1 MKKLY
6 FIVSILSIICNQKI
20 YSQIEGTNVFMQGEY
35 VEIGMNSC
43 GVFGSDA
50 LPSGVGLLG
59 VPYHINTG
67 AGAASPLS
75 GLGFICDSGADGWA
89 EYCGDYF
96 VPGSPVE
103 GWCLQ
108 IGSDSYIN
116 SDQNCAFNDIPG
128 TITSYS
134 NNPSCDYQQAD
145 WTGSVGGLTI
155 VQSVVL
161 GRYDLYFTIYVEICN
176 TDTVDKYNVYYGR
189 NVDPDNDAQQYG
201 DYSTT
206 NTVVSQAYLGDPI
219 SIVTAVA
226 ATSGCAISLQSNEP
240 NSAVCFGGFA
250 TEPADQYW
258 AASSIGGVHSFSG
271 TNTAD
276 EAISLGF
283 YWDTIRAGQCVTA
296 STKYVLSDSSTPDSS
311 FNYQDICVGDTAKPF
326 LDTAIT
332 SGGVYSFVN
341 DVTNGATIDS
351 VTGYVSNALSGY
363 TYYVLYVSPPPCPPI
378 KFYSS
383 FIVSHCCGCKV
394 GDITDVSFESCV
406 DYPVLGTAG
415 PITVTDNNLSAP
427 FLQSYILTDLSG
439 SVLTIQNSSV
449 FTGLLEGDYCMY
461 TINYNP
467 TDPDLVAG
475 GLIPANYPTLDSLK
489 NSVNT
494 INGVEKPGIL
504 CADLFTDCIPIKI
517 GEYKTAGSDASISL
531 CLDDTAQIH
540 LYDLILNEDS
550 DGLWTDISSPSI
562 SSGHFHPVT
571 GIVNPVGVPTGIY
584 TFEYMVT
591 GQAPCV
597 ADVSQVEI
605 DMHHTPDF
613 VQAGEWE
620 YMIIHGST
628 TLNGTGAVTYHWE
641 PSTYLSNADTAHPVA
656 TPPVTTTFT
665 LQGIDEYGCVDI
677 DTVTIYV
684 QNPDIYVPNA
694 FTPNGDSYNSTL
706 KPIYI
711 GIKELSFFEI
721 YNRWGEK
728 VYETRDMN
736 ASWDGIYKSVD
747 QPMGS
752 YTYQIKGVS
761 VLNDVIFKS
770 GSVLIMR

>member
-1 MKKLY
+1 MKKLCLFITIFY
-6 FIVSILSIICNQKI
+6 FICCSKT
-20 YSQIEGTNVFMQGEY
+20 YSQIEGSNVFLQGEY

-43 GVFGSDA
+43 GVFGSSA
-50 LPSGVGLLG
+50 LPTGVGLLG

-67 AGAASPLS
+67 PGSGMILS

-89 EYCGDYF
+89 DYCGDYF

-103 GWCLQ
+103 GWCIK

-116 SDQNCAFNDIPG
+116 SDQSCILNDIPG
-128 TITSYS
+128 TITNYA

-145 WTGSVGGLTI
+145 WSGSVGGLNI

-201 DYSTT
+201 DYVTT

-226 ATSGCAISLQSNEP
+226 ATSGCAVSLQSNEP

-250 TEPADQYW
+250 TDPADQYW
-258 AASSIGGVHSFSG
+258 ASTSIGLTHSFSG

-276 EAISLGF
+276 EAISLGL
-283 YWDTIRAGQCVTA
+283 YWDTIKAGQCVTG
-296 STKYVLSDSSTPDSS
+296 SYKYVLNDSSTPDSS
-311 FNYQDICVGDTAKPF
+311 FTYQNICVGDTAKPF
-326 LDTAIT
+326 IDTAIS
-332 SGGVYSFVN
+332 SGGVFSFVN
-341 DVTNGATIDS
+341 DVSNGASIDPA
-351 VTGYVSNALSGY
+351 TGYITNAPSGF

-378 KFYSS
+378 KFYAS
-383 FIVSHCCGCKV
+383 FDVNHCCGCKV
-394 GDITDVSFESCV
+394 GNVTNISFESCV
-406 DYPVLGTAG
+406 DYPILGSAG
-415 PITVTDNNLSAP
+415 PITITDNNLSAP
-427 FLQSYILTDLSG
+427 FLQNYILTDAAG
-439 SVLTIQNSSV
+439 NVLKIQNTSV

-467 TDPDLVAG
+467 TDPDLIAG
-475 GLIPANYPTLDSLK
+475 GLIPSNYPTLDSIK
-489 NSVNT
+489 HSVNT
-494 INGVEKPGIL
+494 INGIEKPGIL
-504 CADLFTDCIPIKI
+504 CADLYQDCIPIKI
-517 GEYKTAGSDASISL
+517 GEYKTAGLDASLGL
-531 CLDDTAQIH
+531 CLDDTATIH
-540 LYDLILNEDS
+540 LFDLILNEDS

-571 GIVNPVGVPTGIY
+571 GIVNPVGVPTGTY
-584 TFEYMVT
+584 TFQYSVS

-597 ADVSQVEI
+597 TDISEVVI

-613 VQAGEWE
+613 VNAGVWE
-620 YMIIHGST
+620 YIIIHGST
-628 TLNGTGAVTYHWE
+628 TLNGSGAVTYHWE

-656 TPPVTTTFT
+656 NPPVTTTYT
-665 LQGIDEYGCVDI
+665 LEGVDEYGCIDI

-684 QNPDIYVPNA
+684 QSPDIYVPNA
-694 FTPNGDSYNSTL
+694 FTPNGDHYNQLL

-711 GIKELSFFEI
+711 GIKELMYLEI

-728 VYETRDMN
+728 VYETKDMN
-736 ASWDGIYKSVD
+736 MGWDGMYKSID
-747 QPMGS
+747 QPIGS
-752 YTYQIKGVS
+752 YTYQVKGLS
-761 VLNDVIFKS
+761 VLGDVIVKS
-770 GSVLIMR
+770 GSVTLMR